1 MRDTDACDD
10 CVVSVILGSTPVE
23 IDDSER
29 AALDNLAAQGLCPPL
44 RLVPKAG

>member
-1 MRDTDACDD
+1 MSNTDACDD

-23 IDDSER
+23 VDDDEL

-44 RLVPKAG
+44 RLVPKAC